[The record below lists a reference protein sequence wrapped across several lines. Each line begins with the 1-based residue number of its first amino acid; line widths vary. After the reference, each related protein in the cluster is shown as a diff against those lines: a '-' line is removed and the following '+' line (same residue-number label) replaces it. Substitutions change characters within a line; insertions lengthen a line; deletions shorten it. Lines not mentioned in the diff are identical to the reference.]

1 MCRVML
7 RVGVIALLVGG
18 RAVLGGDMRLQ
29 VGDVPLTACADL
41 GDSMTAP
48 LGDRPVVVVFD
59 GPVSKSARESTT
71 SLGGTILEYIPDHAL
86 LVRAEGVTAS
96 ALRRVAGVTRVVAF
110 ERAWTIDPRLGNVP
124 GLVWTDAEARAIV
137 DRGLVPI
144 DLWFFSGTSLVEA
157 RAAVRSIP
165 GVEEREAEDIL
176 GQWRLA
182 VNVPVKSA
190 GDLIL
195 LDHLQWAEPSAQIVR
210 RSLSTVRWTIE
221 SMTPLSTPLY
231 AHGVHGEGQILG
243 VIDGPVSTTNCA
255 FADVNPIGP
264 LHRKLLAYNATIG
277 GYDPHGT
284 LVACIAAG
292 DAGVDDNTRGVA
304 YASRIVYSIWP
315 AISESSVFSKLT
327 TAHAQGARIHTN
339 SWGDDSTG
347 TYTGMTRAVDAFLRA
362 HEDDVVLFAISNTPI
377 LGNPENAKSAI
388 AVAATLNGEDADFRC
403 MGATGPTT
411 DGRRKPD
418 MLAPGC
424 SISGS
429 ASNGDCLVGTQS
441 GTSMATPAV
450 AGAITLAR
458 QYFMSGFTPS
468 GVGTPSDSFT
478 PSGALLKAVVV
489 NSAVNLI
496 SQPGYP
502 SNEEGWGR
510 VVVGRSLPFAGDGR
524 RLWVRDV
531 RTSSLRAFDDA
542 GQHEYRVHWSP
553 TTSEESLQITLA
565 FTDAPAGVGAASAP
579 VNDLDLEVVSPMGS
593 VYRGNVFTSGS
604 SVTGGTADAIN
615 SVEQVLISSPVPGD
629 WTVRVVASAV
639 NVGPQGYALVATGAE
654 DALADVSCASDTN
667 LDGGVTIDDLI
678 LYLSWFDVG
687 VVEADVNH
695 DAGVTIDDLL
705 DYLAAFSNGC

>member
-1 MCRVML
+1 M
-7 RVGVIALLVGG
+7 
-18 RAVLGGDMRLQ
+18 
-29 VGDVPLTACADL
+29 
-41 GDSMTAP
+41 
-48 LGDRPVVVVFD
+48 VFD
-59 GPVSKSARESTT
+59 GPVSRAARETIS
-71 SLGGTILEYIPDHAL
+71 SLGGTILEHIPDHAL
-86 LVRAEGVTAS
+86 LVRAKGVTTS
-96 ALRRVAGVTRVVAF
+96 TLGRVAGVNRVVAY
-110 ERAWTIDPRLGNVP
+110 ERAWAIDPRLTNIP
-124 GLVWTDAEARAIV
+124 ALVWTDAEARAIV
-137 DRGLVPI
+137 ERGLVPI
-144 DLWFFSGTSLVEA
+144 DLWFFSGTSLADA
-157 RAAVRSIP
+157 RAAARSIP
-165 GVEEREAEDIL
+165 GVEEREAEDVL

-182 VNVPVKSA
+182 VNVPVKHVA
-190 GDLIL
+190 DLATIE
-195 LDHLQWAEPSAQIVR
+195 HMQWSEPSAQVVP

-221 SMTPLSTPLY
+221 SMTPLDMPLY
-231 AHGVHGEGQILG
+231 SHGLHGEGQILG

-255 FADVNPIGP
+255 FVDANPIGP

-292 DAGVDDNTRGVA
+292 DAGADDNTRGVA

-362 HEDDVVLFAISNTPI
+362 NEDDVVLFAISNTPI

-388 AVAATLNGEDADFRC
+388 AVAATLNGADADFRC
-403 MGATGPTT
+403 MGATGPTP

-418 MLAPGC
+418 VLAPGC

-429 ASNGDCLVGTQS
+429 ASNGDCLIGTQS

-450 AGAITLAR
+450 AGAIALAR
-458 QYFMSGFTPS
+458 QYFMSGFYPS
-468 GVGTPSDSFT
+468 GSNTLGDAFT

-489 NSAVNLI
+489 NSAVNLV

-510 VVVGRSLPFAGDGR
+510 VVAGRGLPFVGDGR
-524 RLWVRDV
+524 ALWVRDV
-531 RTSSLRAFDDA
+531 RTSSYHAFEEA
-542 GQHEYRVHWSP
+542 GQHEYHVYWSP

-565 FTDAPAGVGAASAP
+565 FTDSPAGVGVASAP
-579 VNDLDLEVVSPMGS
+579 VNDLDLVVVSP
-593 VYRGNVFTSGS
+593 
-604 SVTGGTADAIN
+604 TGGVYHGNAFAGGASTTGGVPDAIN
-615 SVEQVLISSPVPGD
+615 SIEQVLIASPEPGD
-629 WTVRVVASAV
+629 WTVRVEASAV
-639 NVGPQGYALVATGAE
+639 NMGPQGYALVATGAA
-654 DALADVSCASDTN
+654 DALADASCTSDTN

-678 LYLSWFDVG
+678 LYLSWFNVG
-687 VVEADVNH
+687 AVEADVTR

-705 DYLAAFSNGC
+705 DYLAAFSGGC